1 MVIQRGRRAPR
12 DFLRNE
18 RGAVLFAAN
27 VVLPLLLGA
36 GVALDYTRASLGRT
50 ELQSAL
56 DGAALAI
63 AEAEGLSDDIRIAI
77 GNRYFKSSFGE
88 LSFAGSIAT
97 RFSIKTDR
105 VVAEATVKV
114 PTSLMSLAGFP
125 SIDIGG
131 VSEVMRPGK
140 DRAGL
145 AVEPE

>member
-1 MVIQRGRRAPR
+1 MVFQWGRRIPR

-36 GVALDYTRASLGRT
+36 GVALDYTRANLGRA
-50 ELQSAL
+50 ELQAAL
-56 DGAALAI
+56 DGSALAI

-97 RFSIKTDR
+97 RFSIKSDR

-131 VSEVMRPGK
+131 LSEVMRPVK
-140 DRAGL
+140 DGAAIA
-145 AVEPE
+145 AVPE